1 MAKLRHPSD
10 EDVISTTAEL
20 FPDGAAIDLL
30 RNGQLLFRH
39 GDREET
45 AAEISHNG
53 NLYRPAGLDL
63 TLEAALR
70 LPTTSS
76 DYGTVEDLVRGMS
89 DQLREILGGA
99 DNHLLSLFSTTMLS
113 TSLGDCLPGGAPV
126 LNLWGPEEY
135 YLPVA
140 EIVMA
145 LCRRPLQLM
154 DASLERLAALPRGLH
169 PTLILTEPR
178 AIGLPTLLRAAHHGG
193 GLLRGG
199 CLLMPRCSLVVFT
212 ELPSPLI
219 DLRIPLMALA
229 PKPSASAHDIGEL
242 ENHFA
247 PMLLR
252 HRLDRHQHVA
262 NSRFATEGLASGLAV
277 VARQLGAAVE
287 GANDLQENIV
297 EALATLDEERKSET
311 CQSDEAVAVEA
322 VLVVCHEQKASASV
336 SALSE
341 IANTIALGRGERAF
355 STPKIYGAML
365 RRMGLRPRRQSSGFV
380 LTLDGATSRRVH
392 ELGCRLGVLSLVES
406 VAGCNGCGSIS
417 GADAG
422 PDQSGA

>member
-1 MAKLRHPSD
+1 MDELRHQSD
-10 EDVISTTAEL
+10 EDVICTTAEL
-20 FPDGAAIDLL
+20 FPDGAAIELL
-30 RNGQLLFRH
+30 QNGQLLFRH
-39 GDREET
+39 DDQEET
-45 AAEISHNG
+45 AAEIAHNG
-53 NLYRPAGLDL
+53 HLFRAARLDL
-63 TLEAALR
+63 TLLSALR

-99 DNHLLSLFSTTMLS
+99 DNHVLSLFSTTMLS

-229 PKPSASAHDIGEL
+229 PKPSASARDIGEL

-297 EALATLDEERKSET
+297 EALGILDEERKAEN
-311 CQSDEAVAVEA
+311 CQSDEAVALEA
-322 VLVVCHEQKASASV
+322 LLVVCHEQKPSALV
-336 SALSE
+336 SELSE
-341 IANTIALGRGERAF
+341 IANTITLGRGERPF
-355 STPKIYGAML
+355 STPKLYGATL
-365 RRMGLRPRRQSSGFV
+365 RRLGLRPRRHSSGFV
-380 LTLDGATSRRVH
+380 LTLDTSACRRIH
-392 ELGCRLGVLSLVES
+392 EIGRDLGVLSLVEP
-406 VAGCNGCGSIS
+406 VAGCKNCASIL

-422 PDQSGA
+422 RAESGA